1 MTKKVKKTGKEQLEE
16 IARADAVFAYGT
28 GKYDGDS
35 VQEIRRKLLRQ
46 KRLLYDIFWT
56 TDDNYSILTA
66 EVVRDPH
73 IRQVSIDEIIKAYYL
88 PEFFRTLESLEMDR
102 EEVQ

>member
-1 MTKKVKKTGKEQLEE
+1 MTRKEKKTGKEQLLE

-35 VQEIRRKLLRQ
+35 VKEIRRKLLRQ

-56 TDDNYSILTA
+56 TDDNYGVLTA

-73 IRQVSIDEIIKAYYL
+73 IRQVAIDEMIKAYYL
-88 PEFFRTLESLEMDR
+88 PEFFKMLESLEMGG
-102 EEVQ
+102 EEVH